1 MDNTYSDLN
10 RFKDVQFIGSG
21 RLFPNGK
28 AGLQI
33 SETFVVSGREIE
45 SATDTTTVETGDGKD
60 LGICAGNKFKN
71 KSGFGIYTWTYFE
84 FECWG

>member
-1 MDNTYSDLN
+1 MKFKLDGSTIKVLAGSSYNARVYLDNTYSDLN

-33 SETFVVSGREIE
+33 SETFVVSGREIKCYRHDN
-45 SATDTTTVETGDGKD
+45 SR
-60 LGICAGNKFKN
+60 NR
-71 KSGFGIYTWTYFE
+71 
-84 FECWG
+84 